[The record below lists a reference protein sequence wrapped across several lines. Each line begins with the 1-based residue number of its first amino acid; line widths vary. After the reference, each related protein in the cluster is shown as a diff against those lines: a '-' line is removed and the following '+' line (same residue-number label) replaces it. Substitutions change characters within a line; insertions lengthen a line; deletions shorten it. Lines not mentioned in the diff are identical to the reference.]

1 MNDSLKILPARF
13 FKTASDPEP
22 VKEWLKDLDK
32 MIVELSAG
40 ISEL

>member
-13 FKTASDPEP
+13 FKTASGTEP
-22 VKEWLKDLDK
+22 VREWLKG

-40 ISEL
+40 ISEQ